1 MTNNLNKPSA
11 LFWVI
16 AIAALLWNLMGA
28 MAYLADAFMGV
39 EAVSQLPEDQRTLY
53 ENRPAWVTA
62 SFAIAVW
69 SGLLGSIALL
79 LRKKWAISAF
89 IISLIGV
96 LAQNLY
102 QFFLSNTFEVMG
114 PTAMALPVMV
124 IVISILLILYSKNA
138 LKKKLIG

>member
-28 MAYLADAFMGV
+28 MAYLADAFMGGV
-39 EAVSQLPEDQRTLY
+39 EAISQLPIDQRTLY

-89 IISLIGV
+89 VISLIGGV
-96 LAQNLY
+96 WPKIYINS
-102 QFFLSNTFEVMG
+102 F
-114 PTAMALPVMV
+114 
-124 IVISILLILYSKNA
+124 
-138 LKKKLIG
+138 